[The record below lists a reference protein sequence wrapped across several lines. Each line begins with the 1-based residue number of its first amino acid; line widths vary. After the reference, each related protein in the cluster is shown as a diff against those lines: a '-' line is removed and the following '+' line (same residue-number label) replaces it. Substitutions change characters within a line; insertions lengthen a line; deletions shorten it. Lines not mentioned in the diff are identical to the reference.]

1 MELPPDLELLI
12 LKSIA
17 GDLASFE
24 QLVHRYHCRVQYFV
38 NRLLGDLDRA
48 EDVMQNVWLAVHR
61 QLPALKSTRAF
72 VAWLYQI
79 ARNQANRELRDK
91 IRHEAQHTSLDELG
105 EEHLS
110 QDEPEVDA
118 DAELVHGA
126 LARLGAEQREV
137 LTLRFMEELSYQEI
151 AEVVGC
157 NVGTVR
163 SRIFYGKKA
172 LLEQIEAM
180 KHG

>member
-61 QLPALKSTRAF
+61 QLPALKSTPGVCGLA
-72 VAWLYQI
+72 
-79 ARNQANRELRDK
+79 
-91 IRHEAQHTSLDELG
+91 
-105 EEHLS
+105 LS
-110 QDEPEVDA
+110 DCPQS
-118 DAELVHGA
+118 G
-126 LARLGAEQREV
+126 
-137 LTLRFMEELSYQEI
+137 
-151 AEVVGC
+151 
-157 NVGTVR
+157 
-163 SRIFYGKKA
+163 
-172 LLEQIEAM
+172 
-180 KHG
+180 